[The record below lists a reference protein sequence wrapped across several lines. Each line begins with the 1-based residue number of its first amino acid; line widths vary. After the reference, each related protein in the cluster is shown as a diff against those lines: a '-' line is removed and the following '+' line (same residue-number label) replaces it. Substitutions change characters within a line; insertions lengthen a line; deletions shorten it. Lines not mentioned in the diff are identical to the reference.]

1 MSNFYSIIYFFFKM
15 YQDAE
20 KAELKRNEEMARKE
34 EERRLEREKQD
45 RQEAILRAK
54 IQAEAERKQ
63 DQVVKAREV
72 CAFYFFPFFFPPFFS
87 HNLHFFLFSFFRNAG
102 GKTTQAGGG
111 GTRGK
116 TTPGQRGRSA
126 CEEDA
131 GRCKKASED
140 ASAGTG
146 QVESADDKREAATDT
161 STTPSRT

>member
-1 MSNFYSIIYFFFKM
+1 M

-72 CAFYFFPFFFPPFFS
+72 CASYFFPFFPPPLLFSQPPF
-87 HNLHFFLFSFFRNAG
+87 LPLFFF
-102 GKTTQAGGG
+102 
-111 GTRGK
+111 
-116 TTPGQRGRSA
+116 P
-126 CEEDA
+126 
-131 GRCKKASED
+131 
-140 ASAGTG
+140 
-146 QVESADDKREAATDT
+146 
-161 STTPSRT
+161 